1 MYPDRALATP
11 ARPPVPIR
19 ATSLRLGR
27 MRGWDAA
34 IVIPAKD
41 EENRLR
47 ACLDAAA
54 IAVRAADGI
63 CAGIVLVVNN
73 TRDASALR
81 AFDWAVTQRV
91 VPFAMIDCDF
101 WPGEAGVGAA
111 RRLGLDMACGQLAA
125 HGALLTTDADTLVR
139 DDWVMRN
146 LAELR
151 AADLICGTVLARPDE
166 ARALPAEIAAHGSA
180 ERAYLAGSVRLVARL
195 DPQPNDPAPA
205 HHNPAGA
212 SMAVSRRVHE
222 AVRGLPALPLRE
234 DRAFAE
240 RVEAHDFRV
249 RFSPDAIVETSCRM
263 TGRTA
268 GGMAGALRA
277 HACDPDPWADEWI
290 EAADTL
296 ALRHGLR
303 GRLRAIWPDALAL
316 HGVLRGALG
325 ACQADRIMAA
335 PAGPHFGAFFAAVEA
350 RAPELAR
357 HRLRL
362 SDCRRQLPRLR
373 ELLASAESAD
383 RRHPA
388 RSASG
393 ARNLAAP

>member
-1 MYPDRALATP
+1 
-11 ARPPVPIR
+11 
-19 ATSLRLGR
+19 

-54 IAVRAADGI
+54 IAIRAAGGI

-111 RRLGLDMACGQLAA
+111 RRLGLDMACGHLAA

-139 DDWVMRN
+139 DDWVIGN

-166 ARALPAEIAAHGSA
+166 ARALPGEIAAHGSA
-180 ERAYLAGSVRLVARL
+180 ERDYLAGSVRLVARL
-195 DPQPNDPAPA
+195 DPQPHDPDPA

-212 SMAVSRRVHE
+212 SMAVSRRVYE
-222 AVRGLPALPLRE
+222 AVRGLPVLALRE

-240 RVEAHDFRV
+240 RLEAHDFRV
-249 RFSPDAIVETSCRM
+249 RFSPNVIVETSCRM
-263 TGRTA
+263 TGRTG

-277 HACDPDPWADEWI
+277 HACEPDPWADEWM

-296 ALRHGLR
+296 VLRHGLR
-303 GRLRAIWPDALAL
+303 GRLRAIWPDTRAL
-316 HGVLRGALG
+316 HGVLCEVLG
-325 ACQADRIMAA
+325 PGQADRIMAA
-335 PAGPHFGAFFAAVEA
+335 PPGPHFGAFFAAVEE

-362 SDCRRQLPRLR
+362 SDCRRELPRLR
-373 ELLASAESAD
+373 EHLATIKPAERPATSPFAFA
-383 RRHPA
+383 A
-388 RSASG
+388 RS
-393 ARNLAAP
+393 RAAV